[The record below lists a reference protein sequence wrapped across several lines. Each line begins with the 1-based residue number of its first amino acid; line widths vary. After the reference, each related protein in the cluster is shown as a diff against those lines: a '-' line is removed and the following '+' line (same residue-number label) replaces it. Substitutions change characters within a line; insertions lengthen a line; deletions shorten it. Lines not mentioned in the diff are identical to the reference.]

1 MININKYWPLGFLAL
16 ILFVYFTLRIS
27 EISFKSKIK
36 KNAKEVI
43 LMEFSS
49 VIKNKFIDSNYRMHL
64 FFDLEDIEGKKKHN
78 LDVTQFR
85 LGTNIWIFSDIG
97 ATLIKHKNDSFFI
110 VKNIMKNDTFIVNLH
125 N

>member
-49 VIKNKFIDSNYRMHL
+49 VIKNKFIDSNYRMH
-64 FFDLEDIEGKKKHN
+64 FAI
-78 LDVTQFR
+78 
-85 LGTNIWIFSDIG
+85 
-97 ATLIKHKNDSFFI
+97 
-110 VKNIMKNDTFIVNLH
+110 
-125 N
+125 